1 MSFEFTVNSLA
12 KVNTAIL
19 YTMLG
24 DFSKARNVIDVSWVL
39 FYITVYVFSI
49 WDSYRR
55 TVDLNTIYE
64 LAYYEVVPF
73 KSVSMST
80 LEINVLNKRKPYI
93 AMLWSLI
100 LPGLGHFY
108 LHRMASCVFY
118 LIWWITIAKLS
129 GFLFSLFYL
138 AMGDLNQASHVIN
151 PQWFLYLPSIY
162 CFGIFNTYQLAVE
175 NNKVFELNQKAYLED
190 EYSKLDLNPILN
202 H

>member
-24 DFSKARNVIDVSWVL
+24 DFTKARNVIDVSWVL

-55 TVDLNTIYE
+55 TVELNTIYE

>member
-24 DFSKARNVIDVSWVL
+24 DFTKARNVIDVSWVL